1 VFLPLTR
8 RHWCQI
14 DADKHEGQLI
24 LGSGGIIE
32 VQSICGLSIARVF
45 PLTGPFSRT
54 FADGSCE
61 DKWNDWLARRWASHS
76 TKNTGRGMGKAS
88 EHPKRN
94 SRCRLLAFLPADDL
108 FLASGTV
115 SLEELKKG
123 L

>member
-14 DADKHEGQLI
+14 DADKHEAELI
-24 LGSGGIIE
+24 FGLGGVIE

-45 PLTGPFSRT
+45 LLTGTFSKPC
-54 FADGSCE
+54 ANGSCE
-61 DKWNDWLARRWASHS
+61 DKWNDRLARRWASRS
-76 TKNTGRGMGKAS
+76 TKNTGGGISKAS